1 MLPSVKWLSLPGVIR
16 LPLQFVRWRD
26 PPFQWGIQ
34 ESASGCGGS
43 PGNLLATKT
52 IEENIRKARRA
63 FFLLGSLRF
72 GPTLGQVS
80 GATCVLPVL
89 LYGCENWILSE
100 GDLELLEAFQGELA
114 KRILKLPKHFSN
126 TAAVTALDWPSVR
139 ARMLLRKLAFLK
151 KVAEAEADTLVG
163 GAMRAFLDERQSLCL
178 VRECKD
184 LEEELGVTTNL
195 TGRLLTQ
202 NEGGI
207 EGAVGLR
214 EGRESV
220 SRYGKERMVESCKVN
235 IIRV

>member
-1 MLPSVKWLSLPGVIR
+1 M
-16 LPLQFVRWRD
+16 
-26 PPFQWGIQ
+26 
-34 ESASGCGGS
+34 
-43 PGNLLATKT
+43 
-52 IEENIRKARRA
+52 
-63 FFLLGSLRF
+63 
-72 GPTLGQVS
+72 
-80 GATCVLPVL
+80 
-89 LYGCENWILSE
+89 
-100 GDLELLEAFQGELA
+100 EAFLGELA